1 MKKKAFL
8 HALIA
13 GNLSL
18 LQCMET
24 SPHIT
29 DTALQKLITVVNKDS
44 FNIVNLVKKQ
54 TKDDYHLEIIPQ
66 NMPLVLELDKER
78 INTLFLDHVNDDEL
92 RPVFLAME
100 ADVKARKKKGGYTCL
115 HYARKPIAFKQL
127 ITAGAEIEAIADDKR
142 TPLAELLFWGCFDDD
157 DESLESAQILLEHKA
172 NPNIDL
178 GSWGSIL
185 YRVMDYNNA
194 IMRFKTAQLLCKFG
208 AHVNAQTKE
217 SKRTPILVAVEKGL
231 TDIVELFLPKLT
243 PEEINALAY
252 HDETLLHLAMEK
264 DHGFNY
270 HKARKIVPQIVV
282 LLLKHQANP
291 NISYRDGKT
300 MPLHVAVDR
309 GQEEIIKELINHGAR
324 KDLTD
329 ERCRTA
335 YMIAKTRGYK
345 QEILDLL
352 YTDIIFKD
360 DEGDDVVVLNNE
372 RNTNQI
378 NAENSQPG
386 IIQKALGFLGY

>member
-1 MKKKAFL
+1 MNKKAVL
-8 HALIA
+8 HALLA
-13 GNLSL
+13 SNLSL
-18 LQCMET
+18 LQCME
-24 SPHIT
+24 SSHIT
-29 DTALQKLITVVNKDS
+29 DTALQKLITVINKDS

-92 RPVFLAME
+92 RPMFLAMG
-100 ADVKARKKKGGYTCL
+100 ADVKVRKKEGGYTCL
-115 HYARKPIAFKQL
+115 HYARKPATFKEL
-127 ITAGAEIEAIADDKR
+127 ITAGAEIEAIADNKY
-142 TPLAELLFWGCFDDD
+142 TPLVELLFWGGFNED
-157 DESLESAQILLEHKA
+157 DEKLESAQILLEHKA
-172 NPNIDL
+172 NQNIDL
-178 GSWGSIL
+178 GAWGSIL
-185 YRVMDYNNA
+185 YHVMDYNDA
-194 IMRFKTAQLLCKFG
+194 IMHFKTAQLLCKFG
-208 AHVNAQTKE
+208 AHVNAQTEE
-217 SKRTPILVAVEKGL
+217 SKRTPILIAVQEGL
-231 TDIVELFLPKLT
+231 EDIVELFLPKLT
-243 PEEINALAY
+243 PEEINALA
-252 HDETLLHLAMEK
+252 HDDQNLLHVAMQE
-264 DHGFNY
+264 DHGF
-270 HKARKIVPQIVV
+270 HWSKPRKIVPKIVV
-282 LLLKHQANP
+282 LLLKHKANP

-309 GQEEIIKELINHGAR
+309 GQEEIIKELVNHGAR

-360 DEGDDVVVLNNE
+360 DEGDDVVVLNSE

-386 IIQKALGFLGY
+386 IIQKALGFLG